1 MLEVCKCMRAY
12 SMHESQS
19 KEIRPYVPERQTVH
33 ADYMPAEFLFHQ
45 KSPHNRDNKIYIH
58 VGKSTLHMQETLY
71 FLIKLLN
78 RCYATSR
85 HNIFILWC
93 FAASLCITTSLFYH
107 SPTFTK
113 KNSNQGR
120 EVIYQ
125 GCWQQGVYCARM
137 LLARMLDFRLLPCCK
152 VIAIMSWLT
161 VVDFAFE
168 VRMSFHSIL
177 KSPYCHNL
185 LMIHTKIILSADS
198 DWLE

>member
-85 HNIFILWC
+85 HNIFILWR

-113 KNSNQGR
+113 KKTAIKEEKSFIRAVGSRGYIALGCCWPECLTLGYCPAVRSLQLCLGSQSWILPLR
-120 EVIYQ
+120 FECLSTPFSKVLTATIY
-125 GCWQQGVYCARM
+125 
-137 LLARMLDFRLLPCCK
+137 
-152 VIAIMSWLT
+152 
-161 VVDFAFE
+161 
-168 VRMSFHSIL
+168 
-177 KSPYCHNL
+177 
-185 LMIHTKIILSADS
+185 
-198 DWLE
+198 